1 MILNGLGFLQEV
13 AIQNVF
19 NLNNLNIVVVLKDFG
34 TFEKVVV
41 KVLDFSNIN
50 GKIDNFKVEKDRN
63 KVSQIWVIDF
73 ISKENLSLNDF
84 AEIRISL
91 LDFKE
96 ILNEVAHLFSITTNL
111 GANFLNIVFEELLK
125 EVEVGVRDEIGTVN
139 VVNSSISVLVH
150 NELVSEKRIY
160 ILFSIIFRISGE
172 NGNVGNFND
181 VQQAVNGVGF
191 SRDLFVV
198 NYVGMD
204 KVNRIVVIVD
214 VIIVWKIDLNYLNF
228 SFIDTD

>member
-1 MILNGLGFLQEV
+1 M
-13 AIQNVF
+13 
-19 NLNNLNIVVVLKDFG
+19 
-34 TFEKVVV
+34 
-41 KVLDFSNIN
+41 
-50 GKIDNFKVEKDRN
+50 
-63 KVSQIWVIDF
+63 
-73 ISKENLSLNDF
+73 
-84 AEIRISL
+84 
-91 LDFKE
+91 
-96 ILNEVAHLFSITTNL
+96 NEVAHLFSITTNL

-214 VIIVWKIDLNYLNF
+214 VIIV
-228 SFIDTD
+228 